1 MGLLLDKDRSLKLF
15 AAADRDRDNN
25 LSMME
30 FQYVV
35 VLLKFEIAME
45 TQRKLGMTT
54 ENLILFGVF
63 GIVLLL
69 LMFTFIFLG
78 IAAFSKADGFN
89 SVINSMMPMA
99 AGMVSSA
106 RKIDIKGT
114 IEKVKDKKF
123 IKLIV
128 LIIVD
133 LIIKNNYIK

>member
-1 MGLLLDKDRSLKLF
+1 MF

-45 TQRKLGMTT
+45 TQKKLGMTT

-114 IEKVKDKKF
+114 IEKVKDSF
-123 IKLIV
+123 F
-128 LIIVD
+128 
-133 LIIKNNYIK
+133 YQQ